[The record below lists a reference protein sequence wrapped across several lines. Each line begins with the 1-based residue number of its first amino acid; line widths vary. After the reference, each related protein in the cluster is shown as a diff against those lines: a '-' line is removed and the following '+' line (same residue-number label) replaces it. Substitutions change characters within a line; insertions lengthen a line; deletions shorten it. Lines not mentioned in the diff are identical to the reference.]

1 MWSRQINA
9 QVLRDLA
16 AHLNKIKRQG
26 YEERE
31 SYQVNGIV
39 NVSCP
44 VFDDRGNAI
53 AAMTVPF
60 IQRIGDQTTPATAR
74 RVLKQ
79 PTSLLSEAICGVAK
93 PLPRDYAALP
103 RVKRAPD
110 CSFSQPHQPR

>member
-1 MWSRQINA
+1 VQIWCRQNNA
-9 QVLRDLA
+9 HVPRDLA
-16 AHLNKIKRQG
+16 AHLTKIKRQG

-79 PTSLLSEAICGVAK
+79 ATFLLSEAIGGVAK
-93 PLPRDYAALP
+93 PLTSD
-103 RVKRAPD
+103 
-110 CSFSQPHQPR
+110 